1 MSSNTCSAEAK
12 ITLVLH
18 AFIEPNHWERTPESV
33 RVEVRCDL
41 SWEKNNA
48 VVHCSK

>member
-1 MSSNTCSAEAK
+1 MLSKSGAAETQ

-18 AFIEPNHWERTPESV
+18 AFIEPTHWERTPESV

-48 VVHCSK
+48 IVQCRQ